1 MGGSNVGLFNVH
13 RTVITI
19 IERRPILPINGTI
32 FPAPIT
38 LSLTGIPS
46 VETATIAPRRPSSP
60 ALRGHSRRIQHCPQP
75 RWASRLHPRL
85 RGLSLEPNSTG
96 TLLRH
101 LTDRSFQVCL
111 RQ

>member
-46 VETATIAPRRPSSP
+46 VETATIAPRRPRAHRHYVVIPGEYSIV
-60 ALRGHSRRIQHCPQP
+60 RNHGGHPDSIHGC
-75 RWASRLHPRL
+75 AA
-85 RGLSLEPNSTG
+85 
-96 TLLRH
+96 
-101 LTDRSFQVCL
+101 
-111 RQ
+111 